1 LLLKDE
7 KLLTRFEFQEGIIIM
22 GFIRGVG
29 KMVDAVG
36 TMAVVTTEIVNLI
49 WEWIKETVP
58 KVIKFFERIIQL
70 TIDIIKSWFIKQNV
84 DQTEVLF
91 TLTEELRNGEYT
103 VIQGVFS
110 KVQNDVTKYRQVNAT
125 QIVDVALKETK
136 DVLIYNLEGN

>member
-1 LLLKDE
+1 
-7 KLLTRFEFQEGIIIM
+7 
-22 GFIRGVG
+22 
-29 KMVDAVG
+29 MVDAVG